1 MKLSKQEKAARRAA
15 FQKMEAKEKLDYILT
30 YYKHYILLVLTAL
43 ILLGSVVHHAL
54 TKKEA
59 VFYLGLINVSI
70 GDDLTFSLNKEYLDK
85 TGTDFRKNE
94 IVLYPGMYLSEDAAT
109 ENHSYAYASRIKLL
123 GAINSRKLDA
133 VLMNREAYNL
143 LSKSGFLADLSVLL
157 SDNPTLLEQIQPY
170 LTANE
175 VVLSDNRIEYELN
188 EADTREIISESAEN
202 GIDTS
207 AFSLFKYAG
216 FSDPVYFGI
225 IANSP
230 RTDRLLSFLSF
241 LAAS

>member
-1 MKLSKQEKAARRAA
+1 MKIQADKPGRDTWRRLKGAAKIR
-15 FQKMEAKEKLDYILT
+15 YIWD
-30 YYKHYILLVLTAL
+30 YYKLPLFLIFICIYVAGYLIWRNVNVEHPQLYMAYVNLEAGEVLDHQLTEGFIDYL
-43 ILLGSVVHHAL
+43 QPDEKNSVVKTLRNLAL
-54 TKKEA
+54 T
-59 VFYLGLINVSI
+59 
-70 GDDLTFSLNKEYLDK
+70 
-85 TGTDFRKNE
+85 
-94 IVLYPGMYLSEDAAT
+94 
-109 ENHSYAYASRIKLL
+109 ENLQTVDGSYVYASQVKILA
-123 GAINSRKLDA
+123 AIDSQQLDV

-175 VVLSDNRIEYELN
+175 VVLSDNRIDYELN

>member
-15 FQKMEAKEKLDYILT
+15 FQEMDAKDKLDYILT
-30 YYKHYILLVLTAL
+30 YYKPTIFMVLAAL
-43 ILLGSVVHHAL
+43 ILLGSAVHHAL
-54 TKKEA
+54 TRKEA

-94 IVLYPGMYLSEDAAT
+94 IVFYPGMYLSEDAAT

-175 VVLSDNRIEYELN
+175 VVLSDNRIDYELN

>member
-15 FQKMEAKEKLDYILT
+15 FQKMDAKDKLDYILT
-30 YYKHYILLVLTAL
+30 YYKHIILLVLTAL

-70 GDDLTFSLNKEYLDK
+70 GDDLTSSLNKDFLDE

-94 IVLYPGMYLSEDAAT
+94 IVFYPGMYLSEDAAT

-123 GAINSRKLDA
+123 GAINSRKLDV
-133 VLMNREAYNL
+133 VLMNREAYDL

>member
-15 FQKMEAKEKLDYILT
+15 FQEMDAKDKLDYILT
-30 YYKHYILLVLTAL
+30 YYKPTIFMVLAAL
-43 ILLGSVVHHAL
+43 ILLGSAVHHAL
-54 TKKEA
+54 TRKEA

-85 TGTDFRKNE
+85 TGTDFR
-94 IVLYPGMYLSEDAAT
+94 
-109 ENHSYAYASRIKLL
+109 YASRIKLL

-175 VVLSDNRIEYELN
+175 VVLSDNRIDYELN

>member
-15 FQKMEAKEKLDYILT
+15 FQEMDAKDKLDYILT
-30 YYKHYILLVLTAL
+30 YYKHIILLVLAAL
-43 ILLGSVVHHAL
+43 ILLGSVVHHSL
-54 TKKEA
+54 TRKEA

-157 SDNPTLLEQIQPY
+157 SDNPNLLEQIQPY

-175 VVLSDNRIEYELN
+175 VVLSDNRIDYELN
-188 EADTREIISESAEN
+188 EADTREIISESAVN

-207 AFSLFKYAG
+207 AFSLFRHAG
-216 FSDPVYFGI
+216 FPDPVYLGI
-225 IANSP
+225 IGNSP
-230 RTDRLLSFLSF
+230 RIDSVLSFISF
-241 LAAS
+241 LAVS

>member
-15 FQKMEAKEKLDYILT
+15 FQEMDAKDKLDYILT
-30 YYKHYILLVLTAL
+30 YYKHIILLVLAAL
-43 ILLGSVVHHAL
+43 ILLGSAVHHSL
-54 TKKEA
+54 TRKEA

-175 VVLSDNRIEYELN
+175 VVLSDNRIDYE
-188 EADTREIISESAEN
+188 
-202 GIDTS
+202 
-207 AFSLFKYAG
+207 
-216 FSDPVYFGI
+216 
-225 IANSP
+225 
-230 RTDRLLSFLSF
+230 RTE
-241 LAAS
+241 

>member
-1 MKLSKQEKAARRAA
+1 MKLSRQEKAARRAA

-59 VFYLGLINVSI
+59 VFGLINVSI
-70 GDDLTFSLNKEYLDK
+70 GDDLTSSLNKDFLDE

-94 IVLYPGMYLSEDAAT
+94 IVFYPGMYLSEDAAT

-175 VVLSDNRIEYELN
+175 VVLSDNRIDYELN